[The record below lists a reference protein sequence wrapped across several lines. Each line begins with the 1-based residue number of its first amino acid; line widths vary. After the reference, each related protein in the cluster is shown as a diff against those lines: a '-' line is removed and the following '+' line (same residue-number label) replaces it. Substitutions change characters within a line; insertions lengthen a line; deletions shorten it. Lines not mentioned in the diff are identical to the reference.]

1 MKKSDLINRKLLG
14 LVLAGSL
21 ALSLTACASVQVS
34 QPAPSQSAADA
45 ADSNA
50 AAASAAAANASAD
63 AADDTADSK
72 EADGATEYT
81 FTTREIRKSNAGD
94 AILPTPTEYVEER
107 DGDQER
113 FDSFVWSVDKLKDNF
128 DDVVIIDARAKDD
141 YDKEHIVGAVNATWQ
156 DWSDVEV
163 PQDSGTWSL
172 LYDTD
177 VIADKLAALGIDGT
191 KTVVIYNDP
200 LNGWG
205 EEGRQL
211 WSLRYYGLDDSYILN
226 GGIPAWKEAGGE
238 VTDEE
243 TVITPADKPSLTK
256 NDEFFASTEY
266 LASHLDTDNIL
277 DVRDDQEFSAL
288 TNSGEK
294 CNGRVPGSL
303 HVWYKDFYHD
313 DGTLFTPAEIRARV
327 EPLGYNTDEPIIAYC
342 TGGIRSGFS
351 TIVLRIAGYDSARNY
366 DASFSGW
373 AGTDQNIDDQVYSD
387 LSVVNN

>member
-1 MKKSDLINRKLLG
+1 MKKTHLINRKLLG

-21 ALSLTACASVQVS
+21 ALSLTACATVEVS
-34 QPAPSQSAADA
+34 QPAPTQTTADA
-45 ADSNA
+45 ADNNAAAANAAASNA
-50 AAASAAAANASAD
+50 AAASDENTAD
-63 AADDTADSK
+63 AEKT
-72 EADGATEYT
+72 DGATEYT

-94 AILPTPTEYVEER
+94 AILPTPTEYVIEK

-128 DDVVIIDARAKDD
+128 DDVVIIDARAEDAYKD
-141 YDKEHIVGAVNATWQ
+141 EHIPGAVNATWQ
-156 DWSDVEV
+156 SWSNVDV
-163 PQDSGTWSL
+163 PQDSGEWSL
-172 LYDTD
+172 LDDPD
-177 VIADKLAALGIDGT
+177 VLAEKLAALGIDGT

-211 WSLRYYGLDDSYILN
+211 WSLRYYGLDNSYILN
-226 GGIPAWKEAGGE
+226 GGIPAWKAAGGE
-238 VTDEE
+238 VTDEKTE
-243 TVITPADKPSLTK
+243 ITPTDKPSLTK

-266 LASHLDTDNIL
+266 LASHLDDNIL
-277 DVRDDQEFSAL
+277 DVRDDQEYSAL

-294 CNGRVPGSL
+294 RNGRVPGSL

-327 EPLGYNTDEPIIAYC
+327 EPLGYSTDEPIIAYC

-351 TIVLRIAGYDSARNY
+351 TIVLRIAGYDQARNY

-373 AGTDQNIDDQVYSD
+373 AGTDQNLDDQVYSD